1 MNEFVKMNC
10 HSCIFIFLSL
20 FFLVF
25 VLLAVF
31 ILWNKNEIEI
41 ILFLHAIGLFYISY
55 IQRRYAL
62 YLCIKLL
69 HTTNVQFYDEAVFF
83 LSTLNIRQLI
93 IIIYKAI
100 VILVCVRWYYRLI
113 NFFSISERIPI
124 PKELPF
130 ANKGSFTNRY
140 CHIRQ
145 IKN

>member
-113 NFFSISERIPI
+113 NFFFYIRKNTYSKRA
-124 PKELPF
+124 PF
-130 ANKGSFTNRY
+130 CKQRFFY
-140 CHIRQ
+140 
-145 IKN
+145 K